1 MYYAI
6 PGRARGWRRFYR
18 QFVFPGELCFDVGAH
33 VGNRTAALLT
43 IGANVLAL
51 EPQPLFAG
59 VLQRLYG
66 KNPHFDLLLSAV
78 GGQPGRV
85 EMLLSS
91 RTPTVATLSE
101 EWVVEVR
108 KTPGFSKIHWDERL
122 EVEATTLDNL
132 IAKHGLPA
140 FCKLDI
146 EGYELEALRDLSQ
159 PIRVISFEYLPAVIE
174 TALACLD
181 RLMELGDYR
190 FNIVEDEV
198 PHFALPAWANQDEV
212 ADLIRRKRRDERAGE
227 VYAQLGRVSRR

>member
-6 PGRARGWRRFYR
+6 PGRARSWRRFYR
-18 QFVFPGELCFDVGAH
+18 EFVSPGDLCFDIGAH

-51 EPQPLFAG
+51 EPQPLLAC

-66 KNPHFDLLLSAV
+66 KNPCFNLLPGAV

-91 RTPTVATLSE
+91 RNPTVATLSE
-101 EWVVEVR
+101 EWVGEVR
-108 KTPGFSKIHWDERL
+108 KTPGFSKVHWDERL

-132 IAKHGLPA
+132 IAKYGLPA

-146 EGYELEALRDLSQ
+146 EGYELEALRGLSQ
-159 PIRVISFEYLPAVIE
+159 PIRVISFEYLPVVNK

-181 RLMELGDYR
+181 RLMELGNYR
-190 FNIVEDEV
+190 FNVVESEV
-198 PHFALPAWANQDEV
+198 PQFALPFWAGQDEV
-212 ADLIRRKRRDERAGE
+212 ADLLRRKRREERAGE
-227 VYAQLGRVSRR
+227 VIAQLSVERRR